1 MAKRSL
7 SDQLDQA
14 LESVMVERDKQQTS
28 IDPRLAELLEIAS
41 SLRDL
46 PRQEFKERLEADL
59 RKKAEAA
66 GGQPEAPVQL
76 QQTATGTE
84 IVAHDLRAALGSV
97 AELNIGPATT
107 GEEAD
112 AAFKRLGML
121 NQCTLAVG
129 RFTGLT
135 PWERHPNGDELLHV
149 LDGEVDVTVLTD
161 AGPVVTT
168 VRGGSIF
175 VCPRG
180 LWHRQ
185 FSRHGV
191 TTLYAT
197 PMPSEISFA
206 DDPRLAS

>member
-7 SDQLDQA
+7 SDQLDRA
-14 LESVMVERDKQQTS
+14 LEAVMAKRDMPDTPV
-28 IDPRLAELLEIAS
+28 DPRLAALLEIAS
-41 SLRDL
+41 ELRDL
-46 PRQEFKERLEADL
+46 PRQEFKERLKADL
-59 RKKAEAA
+59 RMQTQTSVA
-66 GGQPEAPVQL
+66 
-76 QQTATGTE
+76 QQETTRLSTE

-97 AELNIGPATT
+97 PELNIRAGTT
-107 GEEAD
+107 AEQAD
-112 AAFKRLGML
+112 SAFKRLGML

-149 LDGEVDVTVLTD
+149 LEGEVDITVLTE
-161 AGPVVTT
+161 AGPVRTT
-168 VRGGSIF
+168 VRAGSIF
-175 VCPRG
+175 VCPQG

-185 FSRHGV
+185 FSRNGV

-206 DDPRLAS
+206 EDPRLGQ